1 IKARTVWPLEHRH
14 CIGAAPLDT
23 HVPCLPAEAISFAVA
38 DDGAPALADDHA
50 AGLLNHDPI
59 ALAHFPAGAAHV
71 IESARIVLGRWG
83 HKLALRLRRGG
94 AGRWGRRLQRGRSD
108 GGRSDRLLRRRG
120 TRRLADR
127 TADAALIRLL
137 RAWRRCR
144 RLRTRCRW
152 RLHLTF
158 LRTARRLRTRCRW
171 RLHLTFLSTAWRL
184 LTGCRWRLHLT
195 FLSTAWRLRTRCR
208 WRLHLTFL
216 RAACRRRARCGLGCL
231 LPSFLL
237 LFLPLA
243 RSLRWR
249 LLIFLLLALRRL
261 RDDKPRSERRG
272 VD

>member
-1 IKARTVWPLEHRH
+1 MCHRRGPQRLVDVIGARISGVNDVALARNADHRRRQIDEIAADPRRAAITVVDDDNFASIRRAPVAAQQAAALVSLSIKARAVWPLEHRH

-23 HVPCLPAEAISFAVA
+23 HVPCLPTETISFAVA

-59 ALAHFPAGAAHV
+59 ALAHFPASAAHV

-108 GGRSDRLLRRRG
+108 GGRSDRRLRRRG

-127 TADAALIRLL
+127 TTDATLIRLL

-144 RLRTRCRW
+144 RLRARRGW

-158 LRTARRLRTRCRW
+158 LRTARRLR
-171 RLHLTFLSTAWRL
+171 
-184 LTGCRWRLHLT
+184 
-195 FLSTAWRLRTRCR
+195 
-208 WRLHLTFL
+208 
-216 RAACRRRARCGLGCL
+216 AR
-231 LPSFLL
+231 
-237 LFLPLA
+237 
-243 RSLRWR
+243 
-249 LLIFLLLALRRL
+249 
-261 RDDKPRSERRG
+261 
-272 VD
+272 